1 MNYAP
6 RGAGSGSTGLRLSS
20 VATLVFTGAALM
32 LSGCGIV
39 GFGDDDPPPVTSVRR
54 SPPTTTVVQTH
65 TPTRPD
71 PAAVPI
77 ASPPAEV
84 VTTEPPPTTQPR
96 RPPPPGRPVPVPPPT
111 DPTNPSVEDRFG
123 FNGDRYLSLVTPEE
137 MDVLR
142 LRARGDAASHLS
154 RFLTDKE
161 RENLRRRA
169 AELTEIGA
177 EPLRVGE

>member
-1 MNYAP
+1 MRPP
-6 RGAGSGSTGLRLSS
+6 RAAVLVLLALS
-20 VATLVFTGAALM
+20 LPF
-32 LSGCGIV
+32 SGCGIL
-39 GFGDDDPPPVTSVRR
+39 GFGGDDPPPATSVRS
-54 SPPTTTVVQTH
+54 SPGNTTVVQTRSVPR
-65 TPTRPD
+65 TGSPQ
-71 PAAVPI
+71 VPI

-84 VTTEPPPTTQPR
+84 VTSEPT
-96 RPPPPGRPVPVPPPT
+96 PPPPKSEPRRRPLLPGQPVPVSPPT
-111 DPTNPSVEDRFG
+111 DPTDPSVADRYG
-123 FNGDRYLSLVTPEE
+123 FDGDRYLSLVTPEE

-177 EPLRVGE
+177 DPLRVGE